1 MTTTTPTESNTI
13 VHETLIDLASS
24 ADRQAARAAHFDHV
38 VASATL
44 FALADD
50 LRSMA
55 QKVLDGAPEATAFD
69 LLDKGR
75 AHIATTALQFDRLSL
90 VAGERL

>member
-1 MTTTTPTESNTI
+1 MTESNTI

-24 ADRQAARAAHFDHV
+24 ADRQAARAAYFNRV
-38 VASATL
+38 AASATL

-55 QKVLDGAPEATAFD
+55 KKVLDGEPESNAFD
-69 LLDKGR
+69 LLDRGR
-75 AHIATTALQFDRLSL
+75 AHVATTALQFDRLTL
-90 VAGERL
+90 AGGGEL